1 MAGPQPRSHECL
13 ALRYPRPSAWLLI
26 VFMVILMQL
35 VYVAKDKLHRTLE
48 ALGAKSNVL
57 LVLARQESKCCP

>member
-1 MAGPQPRSHECL
+1 M
-13 ALRYPRPSAWLLI
+13 